1 MKLQTRFWNLLVIF
15 ALAASAL
22 ALPAQSATATTPA
35 QVAAVPAVD
44 APFATGNIVV
54 YRVGDGAG
62 SLVNTGN
69 PVFLDEYTPAGTLVQ
84 SIAMPVTQSG
94 ENRAFFAS
102 GTSTAE
108 GLITRSTDEHYLLLT
123 GYAST
128 YTSSL
133 SGTAS
138 TVVNRVVGRVDA
150 AGTIDTTT
158 ALTDFASAGSPRS
171 ATSDSGT
178 DLWIAGGTGGVRYTT
193 LSATTSTQIST
204 AVTNMRQVT
213 IFDGQLYASDASGS
227 AYRLSTVGVGLP
239 TTAGQAFTNL
249 PGFPTST
256 GSPYGFFFADLDGTV
271 AGVDTLYV
279 ADDAV
284 GIQKY
289 SQVSGSWALNGTIT
303 GSGYRGLTGLVS
315 GTTVTLFSISNTSVA
330 TVQDTGGY
338 NALPSSTTLTS
349 LATAAANTAFR
360 GVALAPVSAVDNPPS
375 VLTTT
380 PADTATNVSL
390 STEITVNFS
399 EAVTTSSAAF
409 ALECGS
415 VAQPF
420 AFSGSG
426 ASYTLNPDNNLP
438 LASLCTL
445 TVSASGVTDQDG
457 TADPMAAD
465 YTMSFTTTA
474 DVPPTVSTTVP
485 ANGAINVTVGNDLSV
500 IFSENVTTTAAAFA
514 LECGSVPQN
523 FAFSG
528 SGSSY
533 TLNPDA
539 NLPYSQTCSV
549 TITASGVTD
558 LDGTVDAM
566 AANYSWT
573 FTTTHNPDA
582 VTPIAVARAAGA
594 GWTGTLQGNVTLLP
608 GLLGTKS
615 IAIQDATGGMYV
627 YPASTFTLPP
637 LALGDVVQVK
647 GTIKNYNGLLEIDP
661 VTSVNWISTGTVPAP
676 LVVATGSVAPTQGLL
691 IQVQGTLHLPT
702 TPPAPG
708 TNYTFS
714 VNDGSG
720 VLTGYAYKLTNIDM
734 RGFEEGQQIR
744 IIGLSQ
750 AYNAPQIQPRT
761 QADLVDLRAPVVLS
775 TVPADAAT
783 GASPYMPVTAAFN
796 KPINPATLTEASFT
810 LSGPS
815 GAVSGAVSYLAGT
828 QTAVFTPAAALAPLS
843 LYTATLTTAVT
854 DSNGVPL
861 ATAHS
866 WSFTTGAAD
875 SVPPAI
881 LTRLPAP
888 AAVDVPVSSQVAV
901 AFSEALGTG
910 SLNLAHFVLSG
921 PYGTVPATFGYDPV
935 TFTVT
940 LTPQASLLY
949 STQYTMTVT
958 ASTAD
963 FAGNPLGADDVWTFT
978 TMAEPGMQVYF
989 GDLHNHTSYS
999 DGSGTPAEALAAGK
1013 AAGFDFMAISD
1024 HSYAISD
1031 SEWADTLSAVNA
1043 ATGSDFVGLRGFEY
1057 TQGAEGHINVWNSE
1071 RHATRTNVPGCTY
1084 CDYTPNLEAGTT
1096 VTGFYPWLVSP
1107 VNTPLDSA
1115 GEVMQFN
1122 HPGWINFNDWF
1133 YHPEVSGIA
1142 KLEEVGNGSGT
1153 SYVFSEA
1160 EFIRSLDYGW
1170 KLGATN
1176 NADTHSTYWGVN
1188 TDHRTGVLMPEL
1200 TKMALLEA
1208 LRQRRTFASED
1219 KNFTLTMKAN
1229 GAWMGSEIAN
1239 TGSIAFDI
1247 SGMDP
1252 DGELASL
1259 VELITDQGKT
1269 IASTVP
1275 STASFTWEPDINIT
1289 TGVHYFYIKATQADG
1304 DKIVTS
1310 PVWTLG
1316 SEDISITDLTI
1327 QPTIP
1332 TTNNPS
1338 LFSVR
1343 VTNRVAESRTVTVGI
1358 EVNGVPLGA
1367 GVAVTVPA
1375 NGDGYALFNWQPI
1388 LTGAVTITAQF
1399 TDAPAGD
1406 NPDDNSLALNLTV
1419 TDELLPLILIDG
1431 GHGNL
1436 NTAANEM
1443 KAFIDDLS
1451 AHHYNVLKNLDALT
1465 AADLNPAVVKLLIIT
1480 APETAYTA
1488 AEQTAIAN
1496 YVAAGGSLWMG
1507 GLADYTGKVAWASTV
1522 ADRENAILD
1531 TIASVTGQTVNM
1543 RMNDDEVTDANSNNG
1558 YVFGVIWGDFP
1569 SAGTTGIGVNV
1580 EQVSTWSLNSIVDG
1594 NKQAL
1599 TAADAGV
1606 QIIMQGDL
1614 DAGYGA
1620 APWYDPNHTSNED
1633 ADGQNDAFI
1642 YNPTWV
1648 YPADQPADAV
1658 PVPAAAAVEL
1668 ANGAG
1673 RIMLYGDSNDPF
1685 TIFAYTAGDGKQN
1698 ELFNLQSVMW
1708 LLGDQLQKSTVA
1720 EARAQAADD
1729 VPDNLNK
1736 LVWVEGEIT
1745 AAYGEFFNVLY
1756 VQDETGGITV
1766 HAPAGDIDPA
1776 AFTRGT
1782 HVRVV
1787 GTVDIYNGDTEIQFF
1802 EAEMV
1807 QVIAPSTGEPVPT
1820 VFTTLQASLEANE
1833 GWLVRVTGRVTSKV
1847 GLDTF
1852 FVDDGSGPVRVFL
1865 DGYNGSF
1872 ADIRVNDIVQ
1882 VTGLASE
1889 DGDGQRIRVRN
1900 HDFHIGIPDDV
1911 IVTGHTPLI
1920 YLPIIGRGN

>member
-22 ALPAQSATATTPA
+22 ALPAQSASA
-35 QVAAVPAVD
+35 
-44 APFATGNIVV
+44 N
-54 YRVGDGAG
+54 
-62 SLVNTGN
+62 
-69 PVFLDEYTPAGTLVQ
+69 
-84 SIAMPVTQSG
+84 
-94 ENRAFFAS
+94 
-102 GTSTAE
+102 STAQTLPFSQNWTDI
-108 GLITRSTDEHYLLLT
+108 GLITVSDDWSVVPGIMGYRGDDLTTATGTDPQTILTESTVVDVNANQT
-123 GYAST
+123 DPNT
-128 YTSSL
+128 YTTGGL
-133 SGTAS
+133 TEFHLTDPVVALAGSGTA
-138 TVVNRVVGRVDA
+138 DA
-150 AGTIDTTT
+150 
-158 ALTDFASAGSPRS
+158 PYMQ
-171 ATSDSGT
+171 
-178 DLWIAGGTGGVRYTT
+178 IA
-193 LSATTSTQIST
+193 
-204 AVTNMRQVT
+204 
-213 IFDGQLYASDASGS
+213 
-227 AYRLSTVGVGLP
+227 
-239 TTAGQAFTNL
+239 
-249 PGFPTST
+249 
-256 GSPYGFFFADLDGTV
+256 
-271 AGVDTLYV
+271 
-279 ADDAV
+279 
-284 GIQKY
+284 
-289 SQVSGSWALNGTIT
+289 
-303 GSGYRGLTGLVS
+303 
-315 GTTVTLFSISNTSVA
+315 
-330 TVQDTGGY
+330 
-338 NALPSSTTLTS
+338 
-349 LATAAANTAFR
+349 
-360 GVALAPVSAVDNPPS
+360 
-375 VLTTT
+375 
-380 PADTATNVSL
+380 
-390 STEITVNFS
+390 
-399 EAVTTSSAAF
+399 
-409 ALECGS
+409 
-415 VAQPF
+415 
-420 AFSGSG
+420 
-426 ASYTLNPDNNLP
+426 
-438 LASLCTL
+438 
-445 TVSASGVTDQDG
+445 
-457 TADPMAAD
+457 
-465 YTMSFTTTA
+465 FTTTGLETIQVNYNLRDLESGPDNAVQQVALQYRIGSTGLFTNIPAGYIA
-474 DVPPTVSTTVP
+474 DATIGAATMSTPVSVTLPADANNQLLVQLRIMTTNAVGNDEWVGIDDISITGTLIGDPAPYVVSTVP
-485 ANGAINVTVGNDLSV
+485 ANGATGVALASSLTVT
-500 IFSENVTTTAAAFA
+500 FSEPVQAPESAFTLTCA
-514 LECGSVPQN
+514 T
-523 FAFSG
+523 SG
-528 SGSSY
+528 SHAIQRS
-533 TLNPDA
+533 TQDD
-539 NLPYSQTCSV
+539 TIF
-549 TITASGVTD
+549 TITPLVPFSEGELCTATVLAAQVYD
-558 LDGTVDAM
+558 LDAVDPE
-566 AANYSWT
+566 NYMLADYVFT
-573 FTTTHNPDA
+573 FTTFLSDPAPTVVSTVPAAGATGVAVGDPLSVTFSEAVTLAAGAVSLSCAYSGLHTAAVSSADDITYSIDPDVAFTESERCTVTLESTLITDSSAQQLAADYIWSFTTYYNPDA

-594 GWTGTLQGNVTLLP
+594 GWTGTVQGNVTVLP
-608 GLLGTKS
+608 GFFASKS
-615 IAIQDATGGMYV
+615 FSVQDATGGLYA
-627 YPASTFTLPP
+627 YPATTFTLPP
-637 LALGDVVQVK
+637 MALGDVVQVK
-647 GTIKNYNGLLEIDP
+647 GTIKNYNGLLEFDP
-661 VTSVNWISTGTVPAP
+661 VNIVNWVSTGTVPTP
-676 LVVATGSVAPTQGLL
+676 EIVTTGSVAPTQGKL
-691 IQVQGTLHLPT
+691 ITVQGTLHLPT
-702 TPPAPG
+702 APPAPG

-714 VNDGSG
+714 VDDGSG
-720 VLTGYAYKLTNIDM
+720 VVQGYAYRLTNIDM
-734 RGFEEGQQIR
+734 RGFTEGQQIR
-744 IIGLSQ
+744 LTGISM
-750 AYNAPQIQPRT
+750 AYNVPQIQPRYQT
-761 QADLVDLRAPVVLS
+761 DLIDLRAPQVLS
-775 TVPADAAT
+775 TVPAADAT
-783 GASPYMPVTAAFN
+783 GASPYMPVTATFN
-796 KPINPATLTEASFT
+796 KPLDAATLTASSFT

-815 GAVSGAVSYLAGT
+815 GAVSGTVSYLAGT

-854 DSNGVPL
+854 DSYGVPL
-861 ATAHS
+861 ATAYS

-881 LTRLPAP
+881 LTRVPAP
-888 AAVDVPVSSQVAV
+888 SAVNVPVSAQVV
-901 AFSEALGTG
+901 VTFSEALGTG
-910 SLNLAHFVLSG
+910 SLNLAHFVLTS
-921 PYGTVPATFGYDPV
+921 PYGVVPATFGYDPV
-935 TFTVT
+935 TFAVT

-958 ASTAD
+958 GNTSD

-978 TMAEPGMQVYF
+978 TMAEPEMQVYF

-999 DGSGTPAEALAAGK
+999 DGSGTPTEALAAGK

-1043 ATGSDFVGLRGFEY
+1043 ATASDFVGLRGFEY

-1176 NADTHSTYWGVN
+1176 NADTHTTYWGVN

-1200 TKMALLEA
+1200 TKTALLEA

-1219 KNFTLTMKAN
+1219 KNFTLSMKAN

-1239 TGSIAFDI
+1239 TGTIQFDI
-1247 SGMDP
+1247 HGSDP
-1252 DGELASL
+1252 DGELTSL
-1259 VELITDQGKT
+1259 VQLITDQGKVVT
-1269 IASTVP
+1269 STNP
-1275 STASFTWEPDINIT
+1275 ANASFAWQPSFAIT
-1289 TGVHYFYIKATQADG
+1289 TGVHYLYVKVTQADG
-1304 DKIVTS
+1304 DYIVTS

-1316 SEDISITDLTI
+1316 SEDIAITDLTI

-1367 GVAVTVPA
+1367 GVSVTVPA
-1375 NGDGYALFNWQPI
+1375 NGDGYALFNWQPTV
-1388 LTGAVTITAQF
+1388 TGDVTITAQF
-1399 TDAPAGD
+1399 EDAPTGD
-1406 NPDDNSLALNLTV
+1406 NPDDNSLSLDLTV
-1419 TDELLPLILIDG
+1419 TDELLPLILIDA

-1480 APETAYTA
+1480 APETAYTL

-1543 RMNDDEVTDANSNNG
+1543 RMNDDEVIDANSNNG

-1569 SAGTTGIGVNV
+1569 SADATGIGVNV

-1620 APWYDPNHTSNED
+1620 APWYDPNHTTNED
-1633 ADGQNDAFI
+1633 ADGQSDAFI

-1658 PVPAAAAVEL
+1658 PVPGAAAVEL

-1720 EARAQAADD
+1720 EARAQAMDD

-1756 VQDETGGITV
+1756 VEDETGGITV

-1807 QVIAPSTGEPVPT
+1807 QVIGPSTGEPVPT

-1847 GLDTF
+1847 GLDTL

-1865 DGYNGSF
+1865 DGYNGNF
-1872 ADIRVNDIVQ
+1872 ADIRVNDTVQ

-1900 HDFHIGIPDDV
+1900 HNFHVGIPDDV
-1911 IVTGHTPLI
+1911 LVTGHTPLI
-1920 YLPIIGRGN
+1920 YLPMIGRGN